1 MRTSYSDQSVRLWIC
16 RTWLISYFLTGL
28 ILLKLQP
35 KKKRM
40 CSDCISKVKVT
51 TGLCLKFSS
60 KQYNLSLWPNL
71 TEPSF
76 TDYKVYS
83 DPELSFYDQKIWL
96 LCKIFV
102 STYILSSWSNLA
114 YTRVKS
120 VCWWRCVVTLKQ
132 FSSQKSEGPLVNVF
146 KI

>member
-16 RTWLISYFLTGL
+16 RTLLISYSLTGL

-83 DPELSFYDQKIWL
+83 DPELSFYDKKIWL

-102 STYILSSWSNLA
+102 STIYSFFLIQSSLHSRKECLL
-114 YTRVKS
+114 VK
-120 VCWWRCVVTLKQ
+120 VCSDLETIFKSKKWRS
-132 FSSQKSEGPLVNVF
+132 FSKCL
-146 KI
+146 